1 MLAYVYHTL
10 HTFRKVFT
18 RHAGPFSFRLGV
30 ANEPQNELK
39 GFSPR
44 GLASPARPHD
54 PKPFPKDCLMI
65 PQSRPLIEVFADIP
79 DFRQSKGKRHPLSA
93 ILSLACCAMLCG
105 YRSYSAIAEW
115 GRNYGTPIAQAL
127 GFIHQTPCAAT
138 LHTIFRQL
146 DHEVLEAKL
155 GAWADEV
162 MTSVPAADAAPEEAM
177 AVDGKTLRGSKKQ
190 GAPGTHVLSVVG
202 HRLGLTLTQQAV
214 DDKTN
219 EIKAIETVLEQIV
232 LTGRILTMDAL
243 LTQRQVAQTIVN
255 NGGDYVMIVKNN
267 QPQLRADI
275 ELVFALPPW
284 GDHQPST
291 RTVEVTSG
299 VGLTF
304 GHGRIESR
312 NLTTSEALVG
322 YSDWPGLAQVF
333 EVGRHVIEK
342 KTGEERVELVY
353 GVTSLSAERA
363 TPERLLELVRG
374 HWAIE
379 NRSHWVR
386 DVTYDED
393 RSQVRSGSIPQVM
406 AALRNTAIGLL
417 RSAGCS
423 KVISG
428 KEFTLLGS

>member
-1 MLAYVYHTL
+1 
-10 HTFRKVFT
+10 
-18 RHAGPFSFRLGV
+18 
-30 ANEPQNELK
+30 
-39 GFSPR
+39 
-44 GLASPARPHD
+44 
-54 PKPFPKDCLMI
+54 MI

-79 DFRQSKGKRHPLSA
+79 DFRKSKGKRHPLSA

-127 GFIHQTPCAAT
+127 GFTHQTPCAAT
-138 LHTIFRQL
+138 LNTIFRQL

-155 GAWADEV
+155 GTWADEV
-162 MTSVPAADAAPEEAM
+162 MTSVPAADAAPEEAI

-190 GAPGTHVLSVVG
+190 GAPGTHLLSVVG

-214 DDKTN
+214 DAKTN
-219 EIKAIETVLEQIV
+219 EIKAIETLLEQIV
-232 LTGRILTMDAL
+232 LKGRILTMDAL
-243 LTQRQVAQTIVN
+243 LTQRQVAQTIVDQ
-255 NGGDYVMIVKNN
+255 GGDYVMIVKNN

-284 GDHQPST
+284 GDHPPST
-291 RTVEVTSG
+291 RTVEV
-299 VGLTF
+299 

-423 KVISG
+423 NIAKAGRELAAQPAKALALVG
-428 KEFTLLGS
+428 VTLEN